1 MAKPGTATQAT
12 QIPPYADHRFQKQT
26 NKIETKKAKKLRML
40 TASAASL
47 WFIWV
52 HAIKHQVLLR
62 CVLCYPSFR
71 LVKTQS
77 SPVSGSSCRW
87 IPG

>member
-47 WFIWV
+47 
-52 HAIKHQVLLR
+52 
-62 CVLCYPSFR
+62 
-71 LVKTQS
+71 
-77 SPVSGSSCRW
+77 
-87 IPG
+87 